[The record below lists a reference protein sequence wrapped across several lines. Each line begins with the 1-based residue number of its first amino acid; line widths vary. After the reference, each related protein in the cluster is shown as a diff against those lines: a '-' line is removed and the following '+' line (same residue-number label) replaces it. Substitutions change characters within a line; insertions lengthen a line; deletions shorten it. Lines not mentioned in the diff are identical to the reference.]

1 MDLKAKLENDKIVLP
16 DTFYEHVERY
26 TEHLLKWNKIHN
38 LTGATSKKL
47 VAEHV
52 YDSVFP
58 VSFLP
63 KLENALDIGTG
74 AGFPGLILAM
84 ALRSTKFTLVEP
96 LAKRAGFLQFIKADL
111 GLDNVEVLNKRIE
124 QVPPI
129 AYDFI
134 TSRAVTE
141 TKTLMD
147 FAQPFIVKGTL
158 LLFFKGERVYDEIQ
172 NAEHVKII
180 KTDKRHYL
188 LIER

>member
-1 MDLKAKLENDKIVLP
+1 MNLKQQLEHDKIVLP
-16 DTFYEHVERY
+16 DAFYEHVDRY

-38 LTGATSKKL
+38 LTGATTK
-47 VAEHV
+47 AEVSEHI

-58 VSFLP
+58 ISFLP
-63 KLENALDIGTG
+63 KIENALDIGTG

-96 LAKRAGFLQFIKADL
+96 LVKRSGFLQFIKGDL

-124 QVPPI
+124 QVPPVS
-129 AYDFI
+129 YDFI

-141 TKTLMD
+141 TNTLMD
-147 FAQPFIVKGTL
+147 FAKPFIKKGTL

-172 NAEHVKII
+172 DAEHIKII

>member
-1 MDLKAKLENDKIVLP
+1 MNLKDQLEHDKIVLP

-26 TEHLLKWNKIHN
+26 TQHLLKWNKIHN
-38 LTGATSKKL
+38 LTGATTKAL

-63 KLENALDIGTG
+63 KLGNALDIGTG

-96 LAKRAGFLQFIKADL
+96 LAKRSGFLQFIKADL

-124 QVPPI
+124 EVPPI
-129 AYDFI
+129 SYDFI

-141 TKTLMD
+141 TKTLID
-147 FAQPFIVKGTL
+147 FAQPFITKGTL

-172 NAEHVKII
+172 DAEHVKII
-180 KTDKRHYL
+180 KTEKRHYL